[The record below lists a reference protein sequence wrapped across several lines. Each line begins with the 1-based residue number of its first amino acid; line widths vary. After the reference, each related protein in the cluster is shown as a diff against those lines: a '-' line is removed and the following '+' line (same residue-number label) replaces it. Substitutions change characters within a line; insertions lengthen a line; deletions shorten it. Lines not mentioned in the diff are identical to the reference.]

1 MGDSGIFRNR
11 VEAGRLLAE
20 RLSALRGQ
28 SLSQPLQ
35 VIALPR
41 GGVPVAAEIARRL
54 AAPLTVMGVRK
65 IAPPASP
72 EFGIGAIAE
81 EGFFWID
88 PEGARKYGLTSRQLN
103 EILAARQI
111 EVGEDV
117 RRFRGGRR
125 LPDLSDSTILL
136 VDDGLATGVTAVV
149 AAQYLRSKGAKSL
162 VLAVPVCSRDGAE
175 MARHQFD
182 EVICLRT
189 PERFWSVGLWYED
202 FEPVTADQVESLLAE
217 ANLRIDGREVLIPA
231 GKVRMPGTLRL
242 PEAPR
247 GIVIFAHGSGSSRRS
262 RRNQAVADRLVR
274 KGWATLLFD
283 LLDDHEAADPGKVFN
298 IRLLAERLEAAVQWS
313 SRSPETRS
321 LAVALYGASTGA
333 AAALRCPS
341 LHPGQVFSIVS
352 RGGRPDLALQELAGV
367 HVPVLLLVGSRDPA
381 VLALNLH
388 ALPLLSGGEL
398 KVIPGATHLFGE
410 PGAMEQVIEHTI
422 RGLDRAFAMIVGRRH
437 AA

>member
-1 MGDSGIFRNR
+1 MSDSGIFRNR
-11 VEAGRLLAE
+11 IEAGQLLAE
-20 RLSALRGQ
+20 RLSGLRDKM
-28 SLSQPLQ
+28 LPQPLQ

-41 GGVPVAAEIARRL
+41 GGVPVAAEVARRL
-54 AAPLTVMGVRK
+54 AAPLTVMGIRK

-88 PEGARKYGLTSRQLN
+88 PEGAREYGLTSRQLN
-103 EILAARQI
+103 EILVARQV
-111 EVGEDV
+111 EVDEAV

-125 LPDLSDSTILL
+125 LPHFRGSTILL

-149 AAQYLRSKGAKSL
+149 AAQYLRSKGAKNL
-162 VLAVPVCSRDGAE
+162 VLAVPVCSRGGAE

-182 EVICLRT
+182 EMVCLRT

-202 FEPVTADQVESLLAE
+202 FEPVDAEQVERLIAA
-217 ANLRIDGREVLIPA
+217 ANLRIDGKEVLIPA
-231 GKVRMPGTLRL
+231 GKIRMRGTLRV

-283 LLDDHEAADPGKVFN
+283 LLDDPEAADPGKVFN
-298 IRLLAERLEAAVQWS
+298 IRLLSERVEAAVQWS
-313 SRSPETRS
+313 SRNPETRS
-321 LAVALYGASTGA
+321 LVVALYGASTGA
-333 AAALRCPS
+333 AAALRYAA
-341 LHPGQVFSIVS
+341 LHPGQIFSVVS
-352 RGGRPDLALQELAGV
+352 RGGRPDLALTELSGV
-367 HVPVLLLVGSRDPA
+367 HVPVLLLVGSRDPS

-388 ALPLLSGGEL
+388 ALPLLSAGEL
-398 KVIPGATHLFGE
+398 KVIPGATHLFVE

-422 RGLDRAFAMIVGRRH
+422 SGLDRAFAMVERRRH